1 MKTLTLATVLT
12 STLVATGGAHAL
24 TALSQGFDDV
34 TGLSAAGWTFIN
46 NSNTP
51 LGTLW
56 QQGNSGNFGSLSG
69 APDSYASANFLG
81 TGQFDGAISNWLITP
96 VLTLD
101 SSSIV
106 SFFVRVAGEGFLD
119 RLEVRMSTNGAS
131 GNVGSGPMGVGDF
144 TMVLGSFQSSAD
156 GGWLAQNYAV
166 ASLVAPTNVRLA
178 FRYMVDD
185 VSSNGNFLGI
195 DSLTVTAVPEPGTWL
210 LMGLGTLGLLLRRR
224 LAS

>member
-1 MKTLTLATVLT
+1 MKTLPLATVLI

-34 TGLSAAGWTFIN
+34 SGLSAAGWTFVN
-46 NSNTP
+46 NSSTP
-51 LGTLW
+51 LGTIW
-56 QQGNSGNFGSLSG
+56 QQGNGGNFGSQSG

-81 TGQFDGAISNWLITP
+81 TGQFDGAISNWLVTP

-101 SSSIV
+101 NSSIV
-106 SFFVRVAGEGFLD
+106 SFFVRVAGQGFLD
-119 RLEVRMSTNGAS
+119 RLEVRMSINGAS
-131 GNVGSGPMGVGDF
+131 VNVGTGPTGVGDF
-144 TMVLGSFQSSAD
+144 TTVLGSFESSAD

-178 FRYMVDD
+178 FRYLVDD
-185 VSSNGNFLGI
+185 VSINGNVMGI

-210 LMGLGTLGLLLRRR
+210 LMGLGAVGLLLRRR
-224 LAS
+224 LVS